1 MTSTLASPARPAPPD
16 ALALALRAAR
26 GALLAAF
33 AFACVVN
40 LLMLTGPVFMLQVYD
55 RVLTSRSVP
64 TLVALM
70 AFAALMYAFL
80 GVFDFLRAR
89 VMSRLAQGLDA
100 RLGSLTLRRWMGQ
113 GGAGAG
119 VGAGAAEGGPTRPL
133 AELAVLR
140 NFLTTPAVN
149 ALMDLPWMPLYLLL
163 VFGLHWSLGA
173 LAAGGAL
180 VAVVL
185 ALLTEALTRRPAAI
199 AAAADHHDAVFAEQ
213 SQRNVETLLAMGM
226 VGATTAHWQSLHDAA
241 SASSQA
247 AAERV
252 EWLSSLS
259 RAFRLLLQ
267 SAILGLGGY
276 LAIRQQLSAGAIV
289 AASII
294 AGRAL
299 APIDQ
304 LIGGW
309 RGMVRARSAHRRLTL
324 HLRGAGHEAP
334 PIQLPAPVGALQVQG
349 VAKRSPLARPGENR
363 RPLLEGL
370 NFALEPGSGLGVIGP
385 SACGKTSLAR
395 LLTGVWRPDAGT
407 VRLDGATFEQWAPDQ
422 VGRHIGYLPQTVELM
437 AGTLRDNIARFDAQA
452 TDDEVIAAAQLAGVH
467 PMILALPEGYATR
480 LGPGG
485 TVLSG
490 GQVQRIGLARAVFR
504 RPALVVLD
512 EPNANLDA
520 EGDDRLTQ
528 AIHQLREGGST
539 VVVMA
544 HRPSAIAAV
553 DLILMLDNGRQT
565 AFGPK
570 AEVLRKVARVASA

>member
-1 MTSTLASPARPAPPD
+1 
-16 ALALALRAAR
+16 
-26 GALLAAF
+26 
-33 AFACVVN
+33 
-40 LLMLTGPVFMLQVYD
+40 
-55 RVLTSRSVP
+55 
-64 TLVALM
+64 
-70 AFAALMYAFL
+70 
-80 GVFDFLRAR
+80 
-89 VMSRLAQGLDA
+89 
-100 RLGSLTLRRWMGQ
+100 
-113 GGAGAG
+113 
-119 VGAGAAEGGPTRPL
+119 
-133 AELAVLR
+133 
-140 NFLTTPAVN
+140 
-149 ALMDLPWMPLYLLL
+149 MDLPWMPLYLLL

-185 ALLTEALTRRPAAI
+185 ALLTEALTRRPAAM

-213 SQRNVETLLAMGM
+213 SQRNVEALLAMGM
-226 VGATTAHWQSLHDAA
+226 VGATTAHWQALHDAA

-289 AASII
+289 AASIV

-299 APIDQ
+299 AP
-304 LIGGW
+304 
-309 RGMVRARSAHRRLTL
+309 
-324 HLRGAGHEAP
+324 
-334 PIQLPAPVGALQVQG
+334 PIQLPTPAGALLVQG

-422 VGRHIGYLPQTVELM
+422 IGRHIGYLPQTVELM

-467 PMILALPEGYATR
+467 QMILALPEGYATR